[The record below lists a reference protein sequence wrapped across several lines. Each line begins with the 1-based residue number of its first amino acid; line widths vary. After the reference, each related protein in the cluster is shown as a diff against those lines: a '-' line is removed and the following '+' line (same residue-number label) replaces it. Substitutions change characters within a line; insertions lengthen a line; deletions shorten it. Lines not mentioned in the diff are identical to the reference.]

1 MKFGTTQTSRIDS
14 GSNRNNASRKLG
26 SSFQNA
32 HSTLAKISRRR
43 ISAACARVGALES
56 GFTVEPCATINSVPF
71 GLRSTLTILPQR
83 TRRAQRSGSPNSL
96 RDLWASVVNLWFVK
110 FRTYKNTDL
119 RVSEVGFGLWTIS
132 TGWWGNF
139 TEGEAIALMHKAFD
153 LGITLFDAADTYGNG
168 LSEELIAKAFP
179 NQRDEIVIATKVG
192 YDFVHHGEARGRGQ
206 REIPQDSSPEAI
218 TRATE
223 AALKRLKT
231 DRIDLLQL
239 HNIRM
244 EQVSDDALWKTLE
257 KLKAEGKVRYYG
269 IALGPAIGWLY
280 EGVNSICER
289 DLTSVQHIY
298 NMLEQHPWRAFHD
311 AATDAGKNT
320 MFLIRVTH
328 SSGMLE
334 GKYTSETKF
343 PPTDHRSHRPRSW
356 LLNGVKKVDQLRLL
370 ENAER
375 TLGQAALQW
384 LLADDRVASTL
395 PNIYNEEQLVEF
407 AKAPDTAPLTSD
419 DMVKIE
425 ELYSANFGLE
435 EEPPKFKGTMELP
448 KETAA
453 V

>member
-1 MKFGTTQTSRIDS
+1 M
-14 GSNRNNASRKLG
+14 
-26 SSFQNA
+26 
-32 HSTLAKISRRR
+32 
-43 ISAACARVGALES
+43 
-56 GFTVEPCATINSVPF
+56 
-71 GLRSTLTILPQR
+71 
-83 TRRAQRSGSPNSL
+83 
-96 RDLWASVVNLWFVK
+96 K

-119 RVSEVGFGLWTIS
+119 TVSEVGFGLWTIS

-139 TEGEAIALMHKAFD
+139 TEGEAITLIHKAFD

-192 YDFVHHGEARGRGQ
+192 YDFVHYGQTRGRGQ
-206 REIPQDSSPEAI
+206 REIPQDFSPEAV
-218 TRATE
+218 TRATD
-223 AALKRLKT
+223 AALNRLKT

-244 EQVSDDALWKTLE
+244 EQVYDDALWTTLE
-257 KLKAEGKVRYYG
+257 NLKAEGKVRYYG

-280 EGVNSICER
+280 EGVNCIRER
-289 DLTSVQHIY
+289 NMTSVQHIY
-298 NMLEQHPWRAFHD
+298 NTLEQHPGRAFHE
-311 AATDAGKNT
+311 AATDAGKDT

-334 GKYTSETKF
+334 GKYTAETTF

-356 LLNGVKKVDQLRLL
+356 LLNGIKKIEQLRFL
-370 ENAER
+370 ENSER
-375 TLGQAALQW
+375 TLGQAALLW

-407 AKAPDTAPLTSD
+407 AKAPECPCLTAD
-419 DMVKIE
+419 DLAKIA
-425 ELYSANFGLE
+425 ELYSDNFGIQ

-453 V
+453 A

>member
-1 MKFGTTQTSRIDS
+1 M
-14 GSNRNNASRKLG
+14 
-26 SSFQNA
+26 
-32 HSTLAKISRRR
+32 
-43 ISAACARVGALES
+43 
-56 GFTVEPCATINSVPF
+56 
-71 GLRSTLTILPQR
+71 
-83 TRRAQRSGSPNSL
+83 
-96 RDLWASVVNLWFVK
+96 K

-119 RVSEVGFGLWTIS
+119 KVSQVGFGLWTIS

-168 LSEELIAKAFP
+168 LSEELIAKAFAK
-179 NQRDEIVIATKVG
+179 QRDQIVIATKVG

-206 REIPQDSSPEAI
+206 REIPQDFSPEAI
-218 TRATE
+218 ERATD

-244 EQVSDDALWKTLE
+244 EQIYNDALWKSLE
-257 KLKAEGKVRYYG
+257 KLKASGKVRYYG

-280 EGVNSICER
+280 EGANCIRER
-289 DLTSVQHIY
+289 NITSVQHIY
-298 NMLEQHPWRAFHD
+298 NVLEQHPGHAIHD
-311 AATDAGKNT
+311 AATDAGKDT

-334 GKYTSETKF
+334 GKYTVDTVF
-343 PPTDHRSHRPRSW
+343 PPNDHRSHRPRSW
-356 LLNGVKKVDQLRLL
+356 LLNGIKKIEKLRFL
-370 ENAER
+370 ENSNR

-384 LLADDRVASTL
+384 LLADNRVASTL

-407 AKAPDTAPLTSD
+407 AKAPDCPPLTAD
-419 DMVKIE
+419 DLAKIDN
-425 ELYSANFGLE
+425 LYTENFGVE
-435 EEPPKFKGTMELP
+435 EEPMKFKGTMELP

-453 V
+453 AV